1 MSPLRKIAPDER
13 PLFSAAPPR
22 RVRLLALPLLAAL
35 AGALAAAAITVC
47 AVDLNNH
54 EAQRHASIRDASV
67 LAYVRSFMTEFTSPD
82 PFHANDY
89 TDRVLA
95 QATGEFAQEYRQHQ
109 NQILIQVARA
119 EPATG
124 TVLEVG
130 VSRWHDDSSVDV
142 LVMTK
147 FTSRSP
153 DGKLQIE
160 RGNRWVVTA
169 RQEAERWRISKLTPT
184 I

>member
-13 PLFSAAPPR
+13 PLFRAAPPR
-22 RVRLLALPLLAAL
+22 RVRRRALPLLAAL
-35 AGALAAAAITVC
+35 AGAIAAAAITVC
-47 AVDLNNH
+47 AMDLNTH
-54 EAQRHASIRDASV
+54 EAQRHASIRDAAV

-95 QATGEFAQEYRQHQ
+95 QATGEFAQEYREHQ

-130 VSRWHDDSSVDV
+130 VSRWHDDGSVDV

>member
-1 MSPLRKIAPDER
+1 MSPLRRIAPDER
-13 PLFSAAPPR
+13 PLFVTTSPR
-22 RVRLLALPLLAAL
+22 RARHRGLALLAVP
-35 AGALAAAAITVC
+35 AGAVAAAAISVC
-47 AVDLNNH
+47 AVVLNIH
-54 EAQRHASIRDASV
+54 EAQRHTSIRDAEV

-95 QATGEFAQEYRQHQ
+95 QATGEFAQEYRQNQ
-109 NQILIQVARA
+109 NQILIEVARA
-119 EPATG
+119 EPTTG

-130 VSRWHDDSSVDV
+130 VSRWHDDGSVDV

-147 FTSRSP
+147 FTTKSP
-153 DGKLQIE
+153 DGKLQFE

-169 RQEAERWRISKLTPT
+169 RQEAERWRICRLTPT

>member
-1 MSPLRKIAPDER
+1 MSPVRNIAPDEQA
-13 PLFSAAPPR
+13 LFPATTPPR
-22 RVRLLALPLLAAL
+22 TRRRGLPLL
-35 AGALAAAAITVC
+35 GALAAAVAVAAITMC
-47 AVDLNNH
+47 ALDLNTH
-54 EAQRHASIRDASV
+54 EAQRRTSIRDAAV
-67 LAYVRSFMTEFTSPD
+67 LTYVRSFMTEFTSPD
-82 PFHANDY
+82 PFHANAY

-130 VSRWHDDSSVDV
+130 VSRWHDDGSVDV

-160 RGNRWVVTA
+160 RGDRWVVTA